1 MASLGY
7 AWLIEQLALRV
18 CPLAKP
24 AEISTS
30 VNRRVDTPHRVFFPR
45 GVAVE
50 DTPVGHL
57 EFALRH
63 EGVKLEIVDAVFEH
77 LSPADLCARQEA
89 APNGAPIR
97 RACFLW
103 EWLTGQDL
111 PITVTP
117 AGGYVDLFP
126 AETYVTA
133 GTPVNNRK
141 FRVRNNALGTPDFC
155 PVVLRSAVPESPSL
169 AELLAKAQQT
179 LESVSDPALYER
191 ALNFLYLSETR
202 SSFEIEREKPSS
214 DKQERFVQL
223 LRRAGETP
231 SVSEDWLVSL
241 QNAVVRDVF
250 SQEASYR
257 AQQNWLEDA
266 TGRITFFPVPVADLR
281 RAMAGWET
289 FVNDNGALCPDVLVK
304 VACAAFGFVYL
315 HPFMDGN
322 GRLHRFLIHH
332 VLTQTEMLSGG
343 RIVPV
348 SAVILKHIPEY
359 LEVLAGFSRPVTRLW
374 EYVRGEM
381 TPHITVNPGSRAYRF
396 FDASREVAFLY
407 RMIHLAVEEEIPR
420 ELAWLSGFDQ
430 ALDLLESEFDLPQK
444 DLATLIRMAY
454 SNHGR
459 LSANRR
465 KQFSY
470 LPVSLLDRIETV
482 VQACFDAQE
491 GADTRIEN

>member
-1 MASLGY
+1 MASIGY
-7 AWLIEQLALRV
+7 AWLIEQLSLRV
-18 CPLAKP
+18 RALAKP

-30 VNRRVDTPHRVFFPR
+30 VNRRVDAPHRVLFPR

-50 DTPVGHL
+50 NTLVGHL

-63 EGVKLEIVDAVFEH
+63 EGVNLEIVDAVFEH
-77 LSPADLCARQEA
+77 LSPADLCARLEA
-89 APNGAPIR
+89 APNGAHIR

-103 EWLTGQDL
+103 EWLTGQEL
-111 PITVTP
+111 PIVVTP

-133 GTPVNNRK
+133 GAPINNRK
-141 FRVRNNALGTPDFC
+141 FRVRNNALGTPGFC
-155 PVVLRSAVPESPSL
+155 PVVLRSVVPDSPSL
-169 AELLAKAQQT
+169 AELLAKAQRS
-179 LESVSDPALYER
+179 LESVGDPALYER
-191 ALNFLYLSETR
+191 ALSFLYLSETR

-223 LRRAGETP
+223 LRRVGETTR
-231 SVSEDWLVSL
+231 VSEDWLVSL
-241 QNAVVRDVF
+241 QNSVVRDVF

-257 AQQNWLEDA
+257 TQQNWLEDA

-289 FVNDNGALCPDVLVK
+289 FVNDNGTLCPDVLVK

-332 VLTQTEMLSGG
+332 VLTHTDLLTGG

-348 SAVILKHIPEY
+348 SAVILKHTPEY
-359 LEVLAGFSRPVTRLW
+359 LEVLAGFSQPVTRLW
-374 EYVRGEM
+374 DYVRGDVA
-381 TPHITVNPGSRAYRF
+381 PHITAAPGSRAYRF

-407 RMIHLAVEEEIPR
+407 QMIRLAVEEEIPR

-430 ALDLLESEFDLPQK
+430 ALGVLESEFDLPQK
-444 DLATLIRMAY
+444 DLATLIRMAH
-454 SNHGR
+454 SNHGQ

-470 LPVSLLDRIETV
+470 LPVAVLNRIEVV
-482 VQACFDAQE
+482 VQACFNVQN
-491 GADTRIEN
+491 GAERTH

>member
-1 MASLGY
+1 MAYLGY
-7 AWLIEQLALRV
+7 AWLIEQLSLRV

-30 VNRRVDTPHRVFFPR
+30 VNRRVDTPHRVLFPR

-63 EGVKLEIVDAVFEH
+63 EGVNLEIVDAAFEH
-77 LSPADLCARQEA
+77 LPPADLCARLEA
-89 APNGAPIR
+89 APNGVHIR

-103 EWLTGQDL
+103 EWLTGKEL

-117 AGGYVDLFP
+117 AGGYVELFP
-126 AETYVTA
+126 TGTYVTA
-133 GTPVNNRK
+133 GVPTNNRK

-155 PVVLRSAVPESPSL
+155 PVVLRSAVPESPSFS
-169 AELLAKAQQT
+169 ELLAKAQRT

-191 ALNFLYLSETR
+191 ALSFLYLSETR

-223 LRRAGETP
+223 LRRAGETT

-257 AQQNWLEDA
+257 VQQNWLEDA
-266 TGRITFFPVPVADLR
+266 TGRVTFFPVPVADLQ

-332 VLTQTEMLSGG
+332 VLTHSDMLTGG

-381 TPHITVNPGSRAYRF
+381 TPHITVSPGSRAYRF

-407 RMIHLAVEEEIPR
+407 RMIRLAVEEEIPR

-430 ALDLLESEFDLPQK
+430 ALGLLGSEFDLPQK
-444 DLATLIRMAY
+444 DLAALIRMAH
-454 SNHGR
+454 SNHGQ

-470 LPVSLLDRIETV
+470 LPVPVFDRIEAV
-482 VQACFDAQE
+482 VQACFNSQE
-491 GADTRIEN
+491 GGRWIEN

>member
-1 MASLGY
+1 MAFLGY
-7 AWLIEQLALRV
+7 ARLIEQLSLRV
-18 CPLAKP
+18 CALAKP

-30 VNRRVDTPHRVFFPR
+30 VNRRVDTPHRVLFPR

-50 DTPVGHL
+50 DTLVGHL

-63 EGVKLEIVDAVFEH
+63 EGVNLEIVDAVFEH
-77 LSPADLCARQEA
+77 LPPADLCARLAA
-89 APNGAPIR
+89 APNGVPIR

-103 EWLTGQDL
+103 EWLTGQEL
-111 PITVTP
+111 PIVVKP

-126 AETYVTA
+126 AEIYVTA
-133 GTPVNNRK
+133 GTPTNNRK

-155 PVVLRSAVPESPSL
+155 PVVLRSAVPDSPSL
-169 AELLAKAQQT
+169 AELLAKAQRT
-179 LESVSDPALYER
+179 LESVGDPALYER
-191 ALNFLYLSETR
+191 ALSFLYLSETR

-223 LRRAGETP
+223 LRRAGETTR
-231 SVSEDWLVSL
+231 VSEDWLVSL
-241 QNAVVRDVF
+241 QNSVVRDVF

-257 AQQNWLEDA
+257 TQQNWLEDA
-266 TGRITFFPVPVADLR
+266 TGRITFFPVPAADLR

-289 FVNDNGALCPDVLVK
+289 FVNDDGTLCPDVLVK

-332 VLTQTEMLSGG
+332 VLTHTDLLTGG

-348 SAVILKHIPEY
+348 STVILKHIPEY
-359 LEVLAGFSRPVTRLW
+359 LEVLAGFSRPVTQLW
-374 EYVRGEM
+374 EYVRAEM
-381 TPHITVNPGSRAYRF
+381 APHIIASPGSRAYRY

-407 RMIHLAVEEEIPR
+407 QMIRLAVEEEIPR

-430 ALDLLESEFDLPQK
+430 ALELLESEFDLPQK
-444 DLATLIRMAY
+444 DLATLIRMAH
-454 SNHGR
+454 SNHGL

-465 KQFSY
+465 KQFSH
-470 LPVSLLDRIETV
+470 LPVAVLDRIETV
-482 VQACFDAQE
+482 VQACFNA
-491 GADTRIEN
+491 

>member
-1 MASLGY
+1 MASIGY
-7 AWLIEQLALRV
+7 AWLIEHLSLRV

-30 VNRRVDTPHRVFFPR
+30 VNRRVDSTHRVLFPR
-45 GVAVE
+45 GVAIE

-63 EGVKLEIVDAVFEH
+63 EGVNLEIVDAVFEH
-77 LSPADLCARQEA
+77 LSPADLCARLEI
-89 APNGAPIR
+89 APNGVHIR

-103 EWLTGQDL
+103 EWLTGREL
-111 PITVTP
+111 PTTVTP
-117 AGGYVDLFP
+117 TGGYVDLFP
-126 AETYVTA
+126 AEIYVTA
-133 GTPVNNRK
+133 GAPINNRK
-141 FRVRNNALGTPDFC
+141 FRVRNNALGIPDFC

-169 AELLAKAQQT
+169 AELLTKAQRT

-191 ALNFLYLSETR
+191 ALSFLYLSETR

-223 LRRAGETP
+223 LRRAGETA

-241 QNAVVRDVF
+241 QNSVVRDVF

-257 AQQNWLEDA
+257 TQQNWLEDA
-266 TGRITFFPVPVADLR
+266 TGGITFFPVPIRDLR
-281 RAMAGWET
+281 RAMAGWQT

-332 VLTQTEMLSGG
+332 VLTHSNMQTGG

-381 TPHITVNPGSRAYRF
+381 APHITKAPGSRAYRF
-396 FDASREVAFLY
+396 FDASREVAFMY
-407 RMIHLAVEEEIPR
+407 RMIRLAIEEEIPQ
-420 ELAWLSGFDQ
+420 ELAWLSGFDE
-430 ALDLLESEFDLPQK
+430 ALGLLEGEFDLPQK
-444 DLATLIRMAY
+444 DLATLIRMAH
-454 SNHGR
+454 SNRGQ

-470 LPVSLLDRIETV
+470 LPVAVLDRIETV
-482 VQACFDAQE
+482 VQACFNSKE
-491 GADTRIEN
+491 GPEHAH